1 MPFYQASERREV
13 ISFSRIVHQPN
24 NEMKKINLLFLVGAL
39 AFSCRERISA
49 PGPVNATFE
58 EISSLKIGGEAA
70 AEITAFDPITNQL
83 FIVNNSDGLSQV
95 DVVDFSDPKNPLV
108 KSPIDISVYGG
119 GVNSVA
125 VKNGMVAM
133 AIEADTKTDLGSIV
147 VFETTDLSS
156 PVANVIVGA
165 LPDMVTFS
173 PDGRYIVSANE
184 GEPNDEYTIDPE
196 GSVSIID
203 TQMAFQVTTLNFSP
217 FESQQA
223 DLEEN
228 GFRIFGPNASFGQ
241 DIEPEYVTIDPSS
254 DFAWVTL
261 QENNGIAKVDLN
273 SKTIT
278 NIFPLGLKDHMLDG
292 NKIDASDRD
301 DIDGNFQNW
310 PILAYYMPDA
320 IESFQVGKTNYL
332 ITANEGDTRDYDG
345 YGEEERVKDMI
356 LDPTAFPNAEWL
368 QEDENLGRYT
378 ATTTKGDVDGDGDFD
393 MIYGI
398 GGRSFSI
405 WDSSTGT
412 LVRDYPN
419 LAADLLAAN
428 PSLFDDGRS
437 DNKGV
442 EPEGVEIG
450 YVNGKTLVFIGLE
463 RSDAI
468 MVYQLNG
475 PSNLRFLQVLD
486 GVSGIGE
493 DGHDAP
499 EGLLFIPSEES
510 PTNRALFI
518 VSSEG
523 DGKITVYQN

>member
-1 MPFYQASERREV
+1 
-13 ISFSRIVHQPN
+13 
-24 NEMKKINLLFLVGAL
+24 MKKIYLVFLVGAL
-39 AFSCRERISA
+39 AYGCRERISA

-58 EISSLKIGGEAA
+58 KISSITIGGEAA

-83 FIVNNSDGLSQV
+83 FVVNNSDGLSQV
-95 DVVDFSDPKNPLV
+95 DVVDFSDPSNLLV
-108 KSPIDISVYGG
+108 LSPIDISVYGG
-119 GVNSVA
+119 GLNSVA
-125 VKNGMVAM
+125 VKNGKL
-133 AIEADTKTDLGSIV
+133 AISIQAFTKTDPGSIV
-147 VFETTDLSS
+147 VFETNDLSS
-156 PVANVIVGA
+156 PVANITVGA

-173 PDGRYIVSANE
+173 PDGRFIVSANE

-196 GSVSIID
+196 GSISIID
-203 TQMAFQVTTLNFSP
+203 TQLAFQVTTLDFSA
-217 FESQQA
+217 FEGQRA
-223 DLEEN
+223 ELEAN
-228 GFRIFGPNASFGQ
+228 GFRIFGPSASFAQ

-254 DFAWVTL
+254 DYAWVTL

-278 NIFPLGLKDHMLDG
+278 DIFPLGLKDHMLKG
-292 NKIDASDRD
+292 NEIDASDRD
-301 DIDGNFQNW
+301 DIAGNFQNW

-345 YGEEERVKDMI
+345 YGEEERVKDLD

-378 ATTTKGDVDGDGDFD
+378 ATISKGDTDGDGDFD
-393 MIYGI
+393 EIYGI

-405 WDSSTGT
+405 WDSSNGA
-412 LVRDYPN
+412 LVRDYTN
-419 LAADLLAAN
+419 LAKDLLSAN

-442 EPEGVEIG
+442 EAEGVEIG
-450 YVNGKTLVFIGLE
+450 YTNGKTLVFIGLE

-475 PSNLRFLQVLD
+475 PKNLKFLQVLD
-486 GVSGIGE
+486 GVSGFGE
-493 DGHDAP
+493 SGHDAP
-499 EGLLFIPSEES
+499 EGLLFISSEES
-510 PTNRALFI
+510 PTGRALFI